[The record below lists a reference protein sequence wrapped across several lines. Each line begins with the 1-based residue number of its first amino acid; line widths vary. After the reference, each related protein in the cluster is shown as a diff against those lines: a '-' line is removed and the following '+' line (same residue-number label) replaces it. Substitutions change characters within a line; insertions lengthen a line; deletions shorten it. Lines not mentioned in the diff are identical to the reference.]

1 MHNVEK
7 IKAVRIY
14 AAAAAAFVLSAVF
27 CVAVIKSGS
36 GDTEAAELISGGED
50 RPVIVIDAG
59 HGGVDDGASA
69 SDGTAEK
76 DINLAIA
83 LRLRDIISE
92 YPAEVVLTRENDDE
106 LLEGYDGKGGRKRYD
121 MENRVTIIENCDP
134 DLVVSIHLN
143 SFPQD
148 ETVRGAQTFYP
159 EKNTDDGAAASSR
172 EFARCVQSSL
182 SENIPGSESRQALAK
197 AGLTV
202 DDIDLFE
209 INEAFASQCIA
220 CQRELGIPDDKLNV
234 NGGGI
239 SLGHPVGATGSRL
252 IVTLMY
258 ELKKRGEK
266 YGLATLCAGGGMGTA
281 VVIEMM

>member
-7 IKAVRIY
+7 IKALRIY

-121 MENRVTIIENCDP
+121 MENRVMIIENCDP

-148 ETVRGAQTFYP
+148 ETVHGAQTFYP
-159 EKNTDDGAAASSR
+159 EKNTDDGAATSSR

-182 SENIPGSESRQALAK
+182 SENIPGSESRQAMAK
-197 AGLTV
+197 TG
-202 DDIDLFE
+202 IYLFE
-209 INEAFASQCIA
+209 NVRQPVILVECGFLSNKEEADLLKTAEYQEKTAFAIW
-220 CQRELGIPDDKLNV
+220 EGINMKM
-234 NGGGI
+234 G
-239 SLGHPVGATGSRL
+239 
-252 IVTLMY
+252 
-258 ELKKRGEK
+258 LKKNK
-266 YGLATLCAGGGMGTA
+266 KSVDNFLLTN
-281 VVIEMM
+281 